1 MSAPAPP
8 RHPDARVDLLV
19 VGAGPTGISL
29 GAEAL
34 AAGLSTLVV
43 DRGPLVASLVDYP
56 AEMLFFTTRE
66 RLEIAGVPFAIPEDK
81 PNRRQAVAYYQA
93 VAAKVGLPLALH
105 EDVHS
110 IQPEAGGF
118 VVSSR
123 GRSGRVLRRARA
135 VAVASGYF
143 CNPLRLGVPGEDQP
157 WVHSRYR
164 EPLSHFGDSV
174 VVVGG
179 GNSGV
184 EAALD
189 LFRHGARVTLI
200 HHGPTIKE
208 TVKYWVKPDIENR
221 IAEGGIR
228 ALLGAEVVGFGDGVV
243 RVRPATTAP
252 AAAGNSPA
260 AVEVAAGAAY
270 VLIGYAPETGILEA
284 AGVRVDRETGAP
296 EFDPV
301 TCETAVPGL
310 YVAGTLQAGR
320 ETHRIFIENSRD
332 HGVRIASHLAAR
344 LRGTPIAASPESAS
358 GAPVDEGRS
367 DRSPKETAE

>member
-1 MSAPAPP
+1 MTTM
-8 RHPDARVDLLV
+8 DVVDLLV
-19 VGAGPTGISL
+19 VGAGPTGIGL
-29 GAEAL
+29 GAEAKR
-34 AAGLSTLVV
+34 AGLQTLLV

-66 RLEIAGVPFAIPEDK
+66 RLEIAGVPFAIPDDK

-93 VAAKVGLPLALH
+93 VAAKYELPLALH
-105 EDVHS
+105 EEVES
-110 IQPEAGGF
+110 IQPDAEGF
-118 VVSSR
+118 SVSSR
-123 GRSGRVLRRARA
+123 GRSGLVRRRARS

-143 CNPLRLGVPGEDQP
+143 CNPLRLGVPGEDLP

-174 VVVGG
+174 VIVGG

-200 HHGPTIKE
+200 HHGPAIKE

-221 IAEGGIR
+221 ISEGDIR

-243 RVRPATTAP
+243 RVRTASS
-252 AAAGNSPA
+252 AGGRGGG
-260 AVEVAAGAAY
+260 AVEEIAAGAAY

-284 AGVRVDRETGAP
+284 AGVRVDAASGAP

-310 YVAGTLQAGR
+310 YVAGTIQAGR
-320 ETHRIFIENSRD
+320 ETHKIFIENSRD
-332 HGVRIASHLAAR
+332 HGVRIVEHLGAR
-344 LRGTPIAASPESAS
+344 LRGTPIATSPEST
-358 GAPVDEGRS
+358 RC
-367 DRSPKETAE
+367 

>member
-1 MSAPAPP
+1 MTAD
-8 RHPDARVDLLV
+8 RTTDLLI
-19 VGAGPTGISL
+19 VGAGPTGIGL
-29 GAEAL
+29 GAEATR
-34 AAGLSTLVV
+34 AGLSTLLV

-93 VAAKVGLPLALH
+93 VTAKYALPLALH
-105 EDVHS
+105 ENVES
-110 IQPEAGGF
+110 ICPEGDGF
-118 VVSSR
+118 IVSSR
-123 GRSGRVLRRARA
+123 GRSGSVERRAKA

-143 CNPLRLGVPGEDQP
+143 CNPLRLGVPGEDLP
-157 WVHSRYR
+157 WVHDRYR
-164 EPLSHFGDSV
+164 DPLSHFAESV

-184 EAALD
+184 EAALE

-200 HHGPTIKE
+200 HHGQAIKE

-228 ALLGAEVVGFGDGVV
+228 ALLGAEVLEFGSGAV
-243 RVRPATTAP
+243 RVRTAVG
-252 AAAGNSPA
+252 AIE
-260 AVEVAAGAAY
+260 EVPAGAAY

-284 AGVRVDRETGAP
+284 TGVPVDASTGAP
-296 EFDPV
+296 EFDAES
-301 TCETAVPGL
+301 CETRVPGL
-310 YVAGTLQAGR
+310 YVAGTVQAGR

-332 HGVRIASHLAAR
+332 HGVRIAAHLAAR
-344 LRGTPIAASPESAS
+344 LGGTPIAETSGSSRRQPVADGTAS
-358 GAPVDEGRS
+358 
-367 DRSPKETAE
+367 

>member
-1 MSAPAPP
+1 MSATGPMDP
-8 RHPDARVDLLV
+8 VDLLV
-19 VGAGPTGISL
+19 VGAGPTGIGL

-34 AAGLSTLVV
+34 RAGLSTLVV

-93 VAAKVGLPLALH
+93 VAAKVELPLALH
-105 EDVHS
+105 EDVES
-110 IQPEAGGF
+110 ILPEAGGF

-143 CNPLRLGVPGEDQP
+143 CNPLRLGVPGEGQP

-228 ALLGAEVVGFGDGVV
+228 AMLGAEVLGFGDGVV
-243 RVRPATTAP
+243 RVR
-252 AAAGNSPA
+252 AGSGA
-260 AVEVAAGAAY
+260 SGARGASAGVEEVPAGAAY
-270 VLIGYAPETGILEA
+270 VLIGYAPETGILAA
-284 AGVRVDRETGAP
+284 AGVRVDPATGAP

-301 TCETAVPGL
+301 SCETRVPGL

-320 ETHRIFIENSRD
+320 ETHKIFIENSRD
-332 HGVRIASHLAAR
+332 HGQRIAAHLACR

-358 GAPVDEGRS
+358 GARPAEGRS
-367 DRSPKETAE
+367 DRSSKETAE